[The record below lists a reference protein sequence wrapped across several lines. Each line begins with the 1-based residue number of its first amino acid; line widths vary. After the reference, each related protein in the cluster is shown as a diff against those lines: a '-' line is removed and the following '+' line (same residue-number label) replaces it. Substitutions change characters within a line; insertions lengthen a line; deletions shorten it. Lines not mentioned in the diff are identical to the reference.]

1 MPRPSRSKP
10 QKVESAVFSKE
21 ELEVFKQVFT
31 RLADQDGRLK
41 LQKYVDF
48 MEDFNKNDK
57 GSIISIMFK
66 ELRAEGNIELDV
78 EGFLEILEEKVGS
91 IDSTQ
96 GLKRSFSFIVNDLE
110 REEATIQDLQRIKKE
125 IGLTISDKDL
135 QKLVNF
141 VSESFNTKSGF
152 SFEEFEHYVRKTH
165 LKN

>member
-152 SFEEFEHYVRKTH
+152 SLEEFEHYVRKTH